1 METVLQVTEMCKTFG
16 GFSLDN
22 VSFSIPE
29 GCITGFIGANGAGKT
44 TTLRAILGLT
54 QRDSGSVQIFGMDA
68 AAHAQEVKDRIGV
81 VLDHGCFYE
90 ELTLQEMKSVVAPAY
105 STWREEDFRYY
116 MERFALQ
123 PKQRIQTLS
132 TGMKMKFALALALS
146 HQAELLIM
154 DEPTSGLDPLVR
166 RQFLDLLREYM
177 EKGGRGVLF
186 STHITLDLD
195 KVADMLVMIDHGKIL
210 FQEEKDALLEKYRIV
225 KGDRVMLTDAVRQ
238 KFMTL
243 EETAFGFSGLT
254 SHAEEL
260 MAAFPDLVVER
271 PTIEDIM
278 LGHIKGGVV

>member
-1 METVLQVTEMCKTFG
+1 MPNF
-16 GFSLDN
+16 
-22 VSFSIPE
+22 
-29 GCITGFIGANGAGKT
+29 
-44 TTLRAILGLT
+44 
-54 QRDSGSVQIFGMDA
+54 
-68 AAHAQEVKDRIGV
+68 
-81 VLDHGCFYE
+81 
-90 ELTLQEMKSVVAPAY
+90 
-105 STWREEDFRYY
+105 
-116 MERFALQ
+116 
-123 PKQRIQTLS
+123 
-132 TGMKMKFALALALS
+132 
-146 HQAELLIM
+146 M